1 MNRKLLC
8 LVIILVFALISP
20 LTQFADEGMWLMQD
34 IKKLPI
40 AEMRAK
46 GLQLS
51 PEEIYNPDGISLKD
65 TVFKVRIGGGGS
77 GTGSFIS
84 SQGLI
89 ITNHHVAFDGIASA
103 STTEKNYLDKGY
115 VAGSQAEE
123 IPMKGYSI
131 TIAREIKNV
140 TQDVLSVV
148 KPEMSPEE
156 TQKAIDAKR
165 REIVENARKQNES
178 LEYEVSEMIVGLKY
192 LLHGYEVIKD
202 IRLVYAPPK
211 SVGFFGGDDDNFLW
225 PRHTGDYSF
234 LRAYVG
240 PDNKPAAFSDK
251 NIAYKPSKFLPISL
265 NGYKEG
271 DFTMILGFPGRTTRL
286 NESYALEFQQNI
298 FLPFINDVLQARIN
312 LLDEAG
318 KQDPAKQL
326 EYSSERFSLSNSLKS
341 FQGSLEGIRR
351 TQLIEKKQA
360 EEAKFKKKIA
370 QDQNLQAKYGDLFTK
385 LEKLY
390 NERKTN
396 YMRNAILNSMLNN
409 ATTLRTVSLAVGRAL
424 DKEKPEA
431 ERSPAFADARV
442 ESLKKAL
449 PDILKEADTKLDAK
463 LVALFLNKAL
473 ELPEGQKLSFV
484 EERFAGKQGDA
495 RQAAVADFA
504 RQIVEEFSSLD
515 SINKLFG
522 LSVGDMRSNN
532 SVTLKFLLEASL
544 EVEKTRKV
552 EQNFATNLPRLRSL
566 YIDGMSTLNNA
577 ISYPDANST
586 LRFTYGEVKGYKPR
600 DGVHYKYFTTLQG
613 VVDKDTGKEPFDVPA
628 SIKQI
633 LSSKSYTPYED
644 ATIKDMP
651 VAFLTT
657 NDITGGNSG
666 SPVINGRGEMV
677 GVAFDGNYEG
687 LGSDYGYNE
696 AQSRTICVD
705 IRYVLLLAERMAGA
719 NNIFKELEI
728 RGKAASAGS
737 GQ

>member
-8 LVIILVFALISP
+8 LVIILTIALIVP
-20 LTQFADEGMWLMQD
+20 FTQFADEGMWLMQD
-34 IKKLPI
+34 INKLPI

-51 PEEIYNPDGISLKD
+51 PEEIYNPNGISLKD
-65 TVFKVRIGGGGS
+65 AVFKVRIGGGGS

-115 VAGSQAEE
+115 IASSQTEE
-123 IPMKGYSI
+123 IPMKGYNI

-140 TQDVLSVV
+140 TQEVLSVV
-148 KPEMSPEE
+148 KAEMSPEE
-156 TQKAIDAKR
+156 TQKAIDTKR
-165 REIVENARKQNES
+165 REIAENATKQNGT

-192 LLHGYEVIKD
+192 MLHGYEVIKD

-240 PDNKPAAFSDK
+240 GDGKPAGYSTG
-251 NIAYKPSKFLPISL
+251 NVPYKPSKFLPISL

-271 DFTMILGFPGRTTRL
+271 DFSMILGYPGRTFRL
-286 NESYALEFQQNI
+286 QDSYAIDFQQNV
-298 FLPFINDVLQARIN
+298 FLPFINDILQTRIN

-318 KQDPAKQL
+318 KQNPAKQL
-326 EYSSERFSLSNSLKS
+326 AYSSERFSLSNALKN
-341 FQGSLEGIRR
+341 FQGSLEGIKR

-360 EEAKFKKKIA
+360 EEDKFKKKIA
-370 QDQNLQAKYGDLFTK
+370 QDQALQTKYGDLFSK

-390 NERKTN
+390 VERKAN
-396 YMRNAILNSMLNN
+396 YLRSAIVGGMLNN
-409 ATTLRTVSLAVGRAL
+409 AGVLRTVSLAVGRAL

-431 ERSPAFADARV
+431 ERSPVFSDARIEQV
-442 ESLKKAL
+442 KKTL
-449 PDILKEADTKLDAK
+449 PDILKDTDTKLDAK
-463 LVALFLNKAL
+463 LISLYLNKAL
-473 ELPEGQKLSFV
+473 DLPEGQKLSFI
-484 EERFAGKQGDA
+484 EQRFAGKQGES
-495 RQAAVADFA
+495 RQAAVNDFA
-504 RQIVEEFSSLD
+504 RQLVEEFSSAD
-515 SINKLFG
+515 NIGKLFS
-522 LSVGDMRSNN
+522 LSASDMRSNG
-532 SVTLKFLLEASL
+532 SVTLKFLLETST
-544 EVEKTRKV
+544 EIEKTRKID
-552 EQNFATNLPRLRSL
+552 QNFFTNLPRLRSL
-566 YIDGMSTLNNA
+566 YIDGMSTLKNEL
-577 ISYPDANST
+577 SYPDANGT

-613 VVDKDTGKEPFDVPA
+613 VIEKDTGKEPFDVPE

-633 LSSKSYTPYED
+633 FASKSYGPYDD
-644 ATIKDMP
+644 AATKDMP
-651 VAFLTT
+651 VAFMTT

-719 NNIFKELEI
+719 TSILKELEI
-728 RGKAASAGS
+728 HGKSATASNK
-737 GQ
+737 

>member
-1 MNRKLLC
+1 MKPKLIS
-8 LVIILVFALISP
+8 LVIILVITLIIP
-20 LTQFADEGMWLMQD
+20 ITQFADEGMWLMQD

-51 PEEIYNPDGISLKD
+51 PEEIYNPDAISLKD
-65 TVFKVRIGGGGS
+65 AVFKVRIGTGGH

-89 ITNHHVAFDGIASA
+89 ITNHHVAFDGIAAA
-103 STTEKNYLDKGY
+103 STPEKNHLDKGY
-115 VAGSQAEE
+115 VANSQSEE
-123 IPMKGYSI
+123 IPMKGYAI

-140 TQDVLSVV
+140 TQDVLSAI

-156 TQKAIDAKR
+156 IQKTIDAKR
-165 REIVENARKQNES
+165 REILENARKQNES
-178 LEYEVSEMIVGLKY
+178 LEYEVSEMVVGLKY
-192 LLHGYEVIKD
+192 MLHGYEVIKD

-225 PRHTGDYSF
+225 PRHTGDYTF

-240 PDNKPAAFSDK
+240 QDGKPAAYSDK

-271 DFTMILGFPGRTTRL
+271 EFTMILGYPGRTFRL
-286 NESYALEFQQNI
+286 QESYAIDFQQSI
-298 FLPFINDVLQARIN
+298 FLPFINEVLQARIN

-326 EYSSERFSLSNSLKS
+326 AYASERFSLSNSLKS
-341 FQGSLEGIRR
+341 FQGSLEGIKR
-351 TQLIEKKQA
+351 TQLVEKKQA
-360 EEAKFKKKIA
+360 EEAKLKKKIA
-370 QDQNLQAKYGDLFTK
+370 QDPTLQTKYGDLFAK

-390 NERKTN
+390 VERKAN
-396 YMRNAILNSMLNN
+396 YMRNAILGGMLNN
-409 ATTLRTVSLAVGRAL
+409 ATTLRTVSLAVNRAL

-431 ERSPAFADARV
+431 DRSPFFSDARIEQV
-442 ESLKKAL
+442 KKGL
-449 PDILKEADTKLDAK
+449 PEILKEADAKLDAK
-463 LVALFLNKAL
+463 LIALYLSKAL
-473 ELPEGQKLSFV
+473 ELPQEQKLPFI
-484 EERFAGKQGDA
+484 EERFAGRQGEA

-504 RQIVEEFSSLD
+504 RQLAEEFSNAD
-515 SINKLFG
+515 NIGKLFN
-522 LSVGDMRSNN
+522 LSLADMRSNG
-532 SVTLKFLLEASL
+532 SITLKFLLDATS
-544 EVEKTRKV
+544 EVDKTRKI
-552 EQNFATNLPRLRSL
+552 EQNIATNLPRLRSL
-566 YIDGMSTLNNA
+566 YIDGMSTLKDSL
-577 ISYPDANST
+577 SYPDANST

-600 DGVHYKYFTTLQG
+600 DGVHYRYFTTLQG
-613 VVDKDTGKEPFDVPA
+613 VVDKDTGKEPFDVPS

-633 LSSKSYTPYED
+633 LSSKNLTPYED
-644 ATIKDMP
+644 ALSKDMI
-651 VAFLTT
+651 VAFMTT

-666 SPVINGRGEMV
+666 SPVINGRGEMI

-719 NNIFKELEI
+719 SSIFKELEI
-728 RGKAASAGS
+728 RGKAATASNR
-737 GQ
+737 

>member
-1 MNRKLLC
+1 MNLRPIF
-8 LVIILVFALISP
+8 LVIILVVTLIIP
-20 LTQFADEGMWLMQD
+20 VTQLADEGMWLMQD

-51 PEEIYNPDGISLKD
+51 PEEIYNPDGVSLKD
-65 TVFKVRIGGGGS
+65 AVFKVRIGGGGS

-103 STTEKNYLDKGY
+103 STPEKNYLDKGY
-115 VAGSQAEE
+115 VANSQGEE

-140 TQDVLSVV
+140 TQDVLAAV
-148 KPEMSPEE
+148 KPEMSAEE
-156 TQKAIDAKR
+156 VQKAIDAKR
-165 REIVENARKQNES
+165 REIAETARKQNES
-178 LEYEVSEMIVGLKY
+178 LEYEVSEMVTGLKY
-192 LLHGYEVIKD
+192 MLHGYEVIRD

-225 PRHTGDYSF
+225 PRHTGDYTF

-240 PDNKPAAFSDK
+240 PDGKPAVYSDK
-251 NIAYKPSKFLPISL
+251 NVSYKPSKFLPVSL

-271 DFTMILGFPGRTTRL
+271 EFTMILGYPGRTFRL
-286 NESYALEFQQNI
+286 QESYAIDFQQNV
-298 FLPFINDVLQARIN
+298 FLPFINEVLQARIN

-326 EYSSERFSLSNSLKS
+326 AYSSERFSLSNALKN
-341 FQGSLEGIRR
+341 FQGSLEGIKR

-360 EEAKFKKKIA
+360 EEEKFRKKLA
-370 QDQNLQAKYGDLFTK
+370 QDPSLQAKYGDVFSK

-390 NERKTN
+390 AERKSS
-396 YMRNAILNSMLNN
+396 YMKNSILNGILNN
-409 ATTLRTVSLAVGRAL
+409 VTTIRYVSLAVGRAL
-424 DKEKPEA
+424 DKDKPET
-431 ERSPAFADARV
+431 ERSPFFADARV
-442 ESLKKAL
+442 EQFKKTI
-449 PDILKEADTKLDAK
+449 PDALKEADLKLDAK
-463 LVALFLNKAL
+463 LVALYLNKAL
-473 ELPEGQKLSFV
+473 ELPEGQKLPFID
-484 EERFAGKQGDA
+484 ERFAGRQGES
-495 RQAAVADFA
+495 RQSAVNDFA
-504 RQIVEEFSSLD
+504 RQLVEEFSNADSL
-515 SINKLFG
+515 SKLFS
-522 LSVGDMRSNN
+522 LSSAEMRSN
-532 SVTLKFLLEASL
+532 SSPTLKFLIEVSA

-552 EQNFATNLPRLRSL
+552 EQNFAINLPRLRSL
-566 YIDGMSTLNNA
+566 YIDGMSTLKDS

-613 VVDKDTGKEPFDVPA
+613 VVEKDTGKEPFDVPS

-633 LSSKSYTPYED
+633 LSSKNFAPYDD
-644 ATIKDMP
+644 AASKDMI
-651 VAFLTT
+651 VAFMTT

-666 SPVINGRGEMV
+666 SPIINGKGEII

-728 RGKAASAGS
+728 RGKSATAGTR
-737 GQ
+737 

>member
-1 MNRKLLC
+1 MNRKLIS
-8 LVIILVFALISP
+8 LVIILVVTLIIP
-20 LTQFADEGMWLMQD
+20 ITQFADEGMWLMQD

-51 PEEIYNPDGISLKD
+51 PEEIYNPDGTSLKD
-65 TVFKVRIGGGGS
+65 AVFKVRIGGGGS

-103 STTEKNYLDKGY
+103 STPEKNYLDKGY
-115 VAGSQAEE
+115 VASSQVEE
-123 IPMKGYSI
+123 IPMKGYNI

-156 TQKAIDAKR
+156 VQKAIDAKR
-165 REIVENARKQNES
+165 REIIENARKQNEA
-178 LEYEVSEMIVGLKY
+178 LEYEVSEMLVGLKY
-192 LLHGYEVIKD
+192 MLHGYEVIRD

-240 PDNKPAAFSDK
+240 PDGKPAAYSDK

-271 DFTMILGFPGRTTRL
+271 EFTMILGYPGRTFRL
-286 NESYALEFQQNI
+286 QESYAIDFQQNV
-298 FLPFINDVLQARIN
+298 FLPFINDILQARIN

-318 KQDPAKQL
+318 KQDPSKQL
-326 EYSSERFSLSNSLKS
+326 AYASERFSLSNALKN
-341 FQGSLEGIRR
+341 FQGSLEGIKR
-351 TQLIEKKQA
+351 TQLVEKKQA
-360 EEAKFKKKIA
+360 EEAKFKQKIA
-370 QDQNLQAKYGDLFTK
+370 QDSSLQSKYGDLFSK

-390 NERKTN
+390 TERKAN
-396 YMRNAILNSMLNN
+396 YMRNSILGGMSTNV
-409 ATTLRTVSLAVGRAL
+409 TTLRFVSLAVGRAL
-424 DKEKPEA
+424 DKEKAES
-431 ERSPAFADARV
+431 ERSPFFSDARV
-442 ESLKKAL
+442 EQFKKSLPEA
-449 PDILKEADTKLDAK
+449 LKEADTKLDSK
-463 LVALFLNKAL
+463 LIALYLNKAL
-473 ELPEGQKLSFV
+473 DLPEGQKIPFI
-484 EERFAGKQGDA
+484 EERFASRQGEA
-495 RQAAVADFA
+495 RQGAVNDFA
-504 RQIVEEFSSLD
+504 RQLVEEFNNAD
-515 SINKLFG
+515 SIGKLFS
-522 LSVGDMRSNN
+522 LSATDIRSNG
-532 SVTLKFLLEASL
+532 SVTLKFLLEANSEL
-544 EVEKTRKV
+544 EKTRKID
-552 EQNFATNLPRLRSL
+552 QNFTTNIPRLRSL
-566 YIDGMSTLNNA
+566 YIDGMSSLRNEL
-577 ISYPDANST
+577 SYPDANST

-600 DGVHYKYFTTLQG
+600 DGVHYRYFTTLQG
-613 VVDKDTGKEPFDVPA
+613 VVDKDTGKEPFDVPN

-633 LSSKSYTPYED
+633 NSSKNFTPYDD
-644 ATIKDMP
+644 AATKDMV
-651 VAFLTT
+651 VAFMTT

-666 SPVINGRGEMV
+666 SPVINGRGEMI

-728 RGKAASAGS
+728 RGKGATAGTR
-737 GQ
+737 